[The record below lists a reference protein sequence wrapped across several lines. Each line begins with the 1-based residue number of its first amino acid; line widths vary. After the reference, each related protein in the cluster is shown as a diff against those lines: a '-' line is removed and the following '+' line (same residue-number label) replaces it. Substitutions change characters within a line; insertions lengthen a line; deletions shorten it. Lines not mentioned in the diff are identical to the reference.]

1 MKKIK
6 ALVVTTLLTVMLMG
20 CTSNKVAEGEHNSEK
35 VEEVTAEDQLRDL
48 APTFK
53 LIEYKETRYLYTY
66 HAYDEDTN
74 VEYIVSYS
82 PKKNG
87 TTVTAN
93 ITVLWDENGKPKLY
107 DKGE

>member
-1 MKKIK
+1 MNKAKI
-6 ALVVTTLLTVMLMG
+6 ALVTLLSVFVLAG

-35 VEEVTAEDQLRDL
+35 VEEVTAEDQLREL
-48 APTFK
+48 APTFR
-53 LIEYKETRYLYTY
+53 LIDYRESRYINTY
-66 HAYDEDTN
+66 LAYDEDTN